1 MYENTVVSNST
12 ALIFL
17 AKINKLNLL
26 RDIFG
31 KIIIPEEVY
40 FEVAVKGCGRPGSE
54 EIRLAIKDWII
65 VKKVRNKELKKLL
78 SLILD
83 EGEAACIALALEI
96 KADYVIL
103 DDLMARKIAGSL
115 ELNIIGTI
123 GIILLA
129 KKLKLIDNPKSIILS
144 LRRAG
149 FWLSE
154 NLLKKVLELAEDK

>member
-1 MYENTVVSNST
+1 
-12 ALIFL
+12 
-17 AKINKLNLL
+17 
-26 RDIFG
+26 
-31 KIIIPEEVY
+31 
-40 FEVAVKGCGRPGSE
+40 
-54 EIRLAIKDWII
+54 
-65 VKKVRNKELKKLL
+65 
-78 SLILD
+78 
-83 EGEAACIALALEI
+83 
-96 KADYVIL
+96 
-103 DDLMARKIAGSL
+103 MARKIAGSL